1 MSPWRP
7 PFEHEFQYALR
18 DGLRVVAV
26 RDLFRRDGRE
36 VHGAIRVIDG
46 LLRVR
51 QHERR
56 GRLLA
61 RVVPGIR
68 LRHHEAV
75 LERLTPLR
83 DAPRVLELLA
93 CMPAVADH
101 VQRPF
106 HGVGRFTSNAISGA
120 SNPLTRQCCGVLPSA
135 ATVRA
140 AISTTSAM
148 PRVFELLALRR
159 GTQIAAQVS
168 RLRASR
174 VRERLRLRGR
184 RRIVS
189 KRRPT
194 KPTR

>member
-1 MSPWRP
+1 MSPCRP

-26 RDLFRRDGRE
+26 RDLFRGDGRE
-36 VHGAIRVIDG
+36 VHGAISVVDG

-83 DAPRVLELLA
+83 DAAGVLELLA
-93 CMPAVADH
+93 CVPAVADH
-101 VQRPF
+101 VQAAVPRRRQVHLERDLGREHAADAAVLRSVAF
-106 HGVGRFTSNAISGA
+106 GGDGARRDLYDVGNAA
-120 SNPLTRQCCGVLPSA
+120 
-135 ATVRA
+135 
-140 AISTTSAM
+140 
-148 PRVFELLALRR
+148 RVELLALTR
-159 GTQIAAQVS
+159 GTQIAAQVL

-174 VRERLRLRGR
+174 VRERLRL
-184 RRIVS
+184 
-189 KRRPT
+189 
-194 KPTR
+194 